1 MWEATP
7 DMELHVSVLS
17 LLGLVLYA
25 GCIFHA
31 IKTGRINYWLLIL
44 IFLPGLGSI
53 AYLLLVVL
61 PELRTSRAA
70 RRAVTG
76 IGEALDPNR
85 GLRESAASLEV
96 ADTADNRRHLAEERM
111 KRGQWAEAEALYRA
125 ALVGPL
131 ADDSALLIG
140 LAKALY
146 GRGDYQGA
154 FAALETLYRGNPN
167 YESREARL
175 IQARALEGLGRTQ
188 PAADAYRALI
198 GYTSGPEAQTRY
210 GLMVKKLGEAE
221 RAREAF
227 AEVVRTYGRSGGTL
241 DADEREW
248 LAEAKRNLA

>member
-7 DMELHVSVLS
+7 DMDFNFSLAG
-17 LLGLVLYA
+17 LLGLALYA

-61 PELRTSRAA
+61 PEMRNSRAA
-70 RRAVTG
+70 RRAVSG

-85 GLRESAASLEV
+85 ALRESAASLEV

-111 KRGQWAEAEALYRA
+111 KRGQWAEAESLYRA

-131 ADDSALLIG
+131 ADDPALLIG
-140 LAKALY
+140 LAKALS

-154 FAALETLYRGNPN
+154 FAALETLYRDSPN

-175 IQARALEGLGRTQ
+175 IQARALEGAGRLQ
-188 PAADAYRALI
+188 EAADAWRALI
-198 GYTSGPEAQTRY
+198 GYTPGPEAQVRY
-210 GLMVKKLGEAE
+210 GLLMKKAGEAGH
-221 RAREAF
+221 AKEAF
-227 AEVVRTYGRSGGTL
+227 
-241 DADEREW
+241 
-248 LAEAKRNLA
+248 